1 MAKLV
6 CGTFKTLSRKVLPHV
21 ANLPDLALS
30 DYHLFALMGHAL
42 AEQRFSSFKDVK
54 KWPNEGF
61 MAKGEDFYWH
71 GIH

>member
-1 MAKLV
+1 MWETV
-6 CGTFKTLSRKVLPHV
+6 SWEVLPY
-21 ANLPDLALS
+21 AAYSPDLAPCN
-30 DYHLFALMGHAL
+30 YHLFALMGHAL